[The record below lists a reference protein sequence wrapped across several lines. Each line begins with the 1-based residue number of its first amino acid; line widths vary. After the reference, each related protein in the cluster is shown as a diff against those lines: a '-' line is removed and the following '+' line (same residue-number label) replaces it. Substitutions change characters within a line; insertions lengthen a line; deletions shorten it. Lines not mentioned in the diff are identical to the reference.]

1 MVVKTETTFFV
12 GKISSGV
19 DQVLET
25 AVAITFDDANHFTG
39 VDVADHDKWNL
50 EGVVV
55 SKEDASRVFIGC
67 YKDSS
72 NKVVGTF
79 ELCGDSN
86 IGFHGTYTGLAS
98 DNSLILGGY
107 CWLTD

>member
-1 MVVKTETTFFV
+1 MAVNTETTFFV
-12 GKISSGV
+12 GKFSSGY
-19 DQVLET
+19 DQVFET
-25 AVAITFDDANHFTG
+25 AVAITFNDDNHFTG
-39 VDVADHDKWNL
+39 VDVADNNKWNL
-50 EGVVV
+50 EGIVVN
-55 SKEDASRVFIGC
+55 KEDESRIFVGC

-86 IGFHGTYTGLAS
+86 IGFHGTYTGLAK
-98 DNSLILGGY
+98 DKSLLLGGY